1 MGETH
6 VSLEETELNFDYKM
20 SHSLVHSS
28 NAHDLYWHRVSSE
41 YMDVWQKEVKSL
53 DTYHL
58 SSSAPTREGLPFH
71 SPNDNINKAF
81 PIIWKLK
88 LNIHSHRNINNI
100 TFYWAT
106 FLKTTRFSF

>member
-41 YMDVWQKEVKSL
+41 YMDV
-53 DTYHL
+53 
-58 SSSAPTREGLPFH
+58 
-71 SPNDNINKAF
+71 
-81 PIIWKLK
+81 
-88 LNIHSHRNINNI
+88 
-100 TFYWAT
+100 
-106 FLKTTRFSF
+106 